1 MSEENEP
8 PPATAARL
16 QTFAIFATEHSKYA
30 YFLLAVAAAAI
41 VYTLDK
47 VLAARGETPATF
59 ERRCIPPER
68 RCSSVAYGQYAPSS
82 RLVRRAPHR
91 SRCHAGFHHGLLEEP
106 RHPVDCFAFVAV
118 VLWGTS
124 FAMGCERVKRL
135 LVGLYKPIAEPS
147 ENPLS
152 LGEMAREAGSSA
164 KTQYYLF
171 VGGVVAYAAWVL
183 VTYYQ
188 S

>member
-1 MSEENEP
+1 MSEDSAP
-8 PPATAARL
+8 RPATAARL
-16 QTFAIFATEHSKYA
+16 ETFAIFAAEHSKYA

-41 VYTLDK
+41 VYALDK
-47 VLAARGETPATF
+47 V
-59 ERRCIPPER
+59 
-68 RCSSVAYGQYAPSS
+68 
-82 RLVRRAPHR
+82 
-91 SRCHAGFHHGLLEEP
+91 LEEP
-106 RHPVDCFAFVAV
+106 RHPVDCLAFAAV

-152 LGEMAREAGSSA
+152 LGEIAREAGSSA

-171 VGGVVAYAAWVL
+171 VGGVIAYATWAL
-183 VTYYQ
+183 VTYFQ

>member
-1 MSEENEP
+1 MSQEDATR
-8 PPATAARL
+8 PATAARL

-47 VLAARGETPATF
+47 VL
-59 ERRCIPPER
+59 
-68 RCSSVAYGQYAPSS
+68 
-82 RLVRRAPHR
+82 
-91 SRCHAGFHHGLLEEP
+91 EEP

-118 VLWGTS
+118 VLWGAS
-124 FAMGCERVKRL
+124 FGMGCERVKRL

-164 KTQYYLF
+164 RIQYYLF
-171 VGGVVAYAAWVL
+171 VGGVVAYAAWAL